1 MSTLDQKNFI
11 SVIQPF
17 DRLPEKKLEAV
28 LGAMDVA
35 YYKPEQTIL
44 KAGEKTH
51 YLYLVIKGLVQERN
65 EDDGV
70 ISVYGPQDTF
80 GAIALLENE
89 NNNEFVVQ
97 QELICYLLPKQEFLK
112 LIKEHPE
119 VQSFYYQNITSRL
132 NELIEQHHRK
142 ELSAFMVA
150 KIRDAY
156 IQQPIFVDAETSIYD
171 AVRIMKEHK
180 TRAVLVKKDKQ
191 IGIVTQ
197 VDVANKMVLQ
207 RIPADEPVDRIT
219 TYDIISLSA
228 DDFLFNAKLTMTKHS
243 IKHLVVCNGTEMLG
257 ILEQNDVFS
266 YFADH
271 TGLVDVQIERATNLE
286 QLSEASQ
293 GIIHTI
299 KSLSAKGVKL
309 RYISQLVSE
318 LNKKIFN
325 KLYHLIMPQEIID
338 NSCLIVMGSEGREE
352 QLLKTDQ
359 DNAIILREGFQHAEL
374 KPLTQKLTDTLIEF
388 GYPPCP
394 GNIMV
399 SNPQW
404 CQDLHGF
411 KEKLFTWLDKPTE
424 EAVMNIAIFYD
435 ATPVA
440 GDADLLAQA
449 KGYLYQRLQD
459 NQAFLSGFSRIAL
472 AFETPLGWFEK
483 FVVEKSQHRN
493 QLDIKKGG
501 IFTIVHG
508 ARSLAVEYKLPETN
522 TISRIKAL
530 HDKKVFNK
538 QFSVDLI
545 EAFAFMSWLR
555 LTSGLKQIEA
565 GQMPDNYITPDQL
578 NKMERDVL
586 KDAFKIVENFK
597 RFLTHHYKLNLLG

>member
-1 MSTLDQKNFI
+1 MSTLDQKAFI

-17 DRLPEKKLEAV
+17 DRLPEKKLENV

-35 YYKPEQTIL
+35 YYKPGQIIL
-44 KAGEKTH
+44 KAGEKTE

-65 EDDGV
+65 EDDEV

-80 GAIALLENE
+80 GAIALLENG
-89 NNNEFVVQ
+89 NQNEFTVQ
-97 QELICYLLPKQEFLK
+97 QELICYLLPKVEFLK
-112 LIKEHPE
+112 LIQEHPE
-119 VQSFYYQNITSRL
+119 VQSFYYQNITARL

-156 IQQPIFVDAETSIYD
+156 VHQPIFVDAQTSIYE
-171 AVRIMKEHK
+171 AVKIMKAHK
-180 TRAVLVKKDKQ
+180 TRAVLVKKGEQ
-191 IGIVTQ
+191 VGITTQ
-197 VDVANKMVLQ
+197 ADVSNKMVLQ
-207 RIPADEPVDRIT
+207 RLSVDEPVDRIT

-228 DDFLFNAKLTMTKHS
+228 DDFLFNAKLVMTKHS
-243 IKHLVVCNGTEMLG
+243 IKHLVVCNGKEMLG
-257 ILEQNDVFS
+257 ILEQTDVFS

-286 QLSEASQ
+286 QLSEACQ

-299 KSLSAKGVKL
+299 QSLSAKGVKL

-318 LNKKIFN
+318 LNKKIFS
-325 KLYHLIMPQEIID
+325 KLYNLLMPQEVIE

-359 DNAIILREGFQHAEL
+359 DNAIILREGFQHPEL
-374 KPLTQKLTDTLIEF
+374 EKLTQKLTDTLIEF

-404 CQDLHGF
+404 CQDLTGF
-411 KEKLFTWLDKPTE
+411 KDQIFSWLDKPSE

-435 ATPVA
+435 ATAVA
-440 GDADLLAQA
+440 GDTDLLAQA

-459 NQAFLSGFSRIAL
+459 NRAFLSSFSRIAL
-472 AFETPLGWFEK
+472 AFETPLSWFEK
-483 FVVEKSQHRN
+483 FVVEKSLHRN

-508 ARSLAVEYKLPETN
+508 VRSLAVEYKLPYTN

-530 HDKKVFNK
+530 HDKKVLNK

-555 LTSGLKQIEA
+555 LTSGLKKVNDGEA
-565 GQMPDNYITPDQL
+565 PDNYISPDQL

-586 KDAFKIVENFK
+586 KDAFKIVEDFK
-597 RFLTHHYKLNLLG
+597 RFLTHHYKLNILG